1 MRRLSLA
8 ATIAVTAV
16 LAGCGGGDDGGDQ
29 LSAADY
35 RAQATKICADAKRQT
50 DALGRPK
57 TTSEFKTFLAKGIRV
72 TEQNLRRFEGL
83 EPPDDLKAKHE
94 AIVKGERDGLN
105 QLKELSGQLKGDARD
120 VALLRKTQPEL
131 ARLSDETDARF
142 RDAGL
147 ARCAQS

>member
-1 MRRLSLA
+1 MRRLILV
-8 ATIAVTAV
+8 AVVTL
-16 LAGCGGGDDGGDQ
+16 LAGCGGGGDDQ
-29 LSAADY
+29 LSADDY

-50 DALGRPK
+50 DALGRPN

-72 TEQNLRRFEGL
+72 TERNLQRFDDL
-83 EPPDDLKAKHE
+83 KPPDDLKAKHD
-94 AIVKGERDGLN
+94 AIVAGEKSGLE
-105 QLKELSGQLKGDARD
+105 QLKKLSSQLKGDARD

-147 ARCAQS
+147 DRCAQSS

>member
-1 MRRLSLA
+1 MRRLTVL

-16 LAGCGGGDDGGDQ
+16 LAGCGGGDEGGDQ

-35 RAQATKICADAKRQT
+35 RAQAGKICADAKQQT

-72 TEQNLRRFEGL
+72 TERNLQRFQDL
-83 EPPDDLKAKHE
+83 KPPDDLKAKHD
-94 AIVKGERDGLN
+94 AIVAGEKSGLE
-105 QLKELSGQLKGDARD
+105 QLKKLSSQLKGDARD

-131 ARLSDETDARF
+131 ARLSDETDQRF

-147 ARCAQS
+147 DRCAQS